1 VSTSEEPGYGQL
13 SDGWR
18 SAQARVEEAS
28 PQRAQVLRLRFADYR
43 ARRGV

>member
-1 VSTSEEPGYGQL
+1 MASYPTGGVPPK
-13 SDGWR
+13 R
-18 SAQARVEEAS
+18 RVEEAS